1 MSAPSPQVV
10 CLIDTTILCEF
21 LAVPTKSNDVQTIQA
36 QVADFAEQRATL
48 LLPMATLIE
57 TGNHIAQNGTEH
69 QRRDISQKFVT
80 LVEGALSGQGR
91 PFAVASFP
99 NDDTVRRW
107 LQVFPRYAQK
117 PDRRGKGIGLA
128 DVSIVDEWERQCA
141 LNPRRRVLIWSLDH
155 HLASRDRWP
164 ASAV

>member
-1 MSAPSPQVV
+1 MSAASPLVV
-10 CLIDTTILCEF
+10 CLVDTTILCEF
-21 LAVPTKSNDVQTIQA
+21 LAVPKKCSDVHTIQE
-36 QVADFAEQRATL
+36 QVTRYAEEQATL

-57 TGNHIAQNGTEH
+57 TGNHISQNGNEH
-69 QRRDISQKFVT
+69 QRRDIARQFVT

-99 NDDTVRRW
+99 NDETVKRW
-107 LQVFPRYAQK
+107 LRVFPGYAQNS
-117 PDRRGKGIGLA
+117 DRRGKGIGLA
-128 DVSIVDEWERQCA
+128 DVSIVDEWERQCV

-164 ASAV
+164 SSHS